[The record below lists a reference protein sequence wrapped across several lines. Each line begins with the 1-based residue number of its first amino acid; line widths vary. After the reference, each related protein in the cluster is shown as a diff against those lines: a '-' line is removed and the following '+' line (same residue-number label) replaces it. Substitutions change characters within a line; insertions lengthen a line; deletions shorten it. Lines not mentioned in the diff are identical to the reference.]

1 MKISKDKIEEL
12 QRIYEAEFGK
22 KITFEQA
29 TELGS
34 ALISIYFI
42 FYDP

>member
-1 MKISKDKIEEL
+1 MKVTEEKIKEL
-12 QRIYEAEFGK
+12 QELYEAEFGK

-34 ALISIYFI
+34 ALISVYFI
-42 FYDP
+42 FYNP